1 VRIGIQA
8 VPEEDEHKFE
18 FDLLDPTKIIPE
30 EEVPVQWVGKIVLN
44 RLPTDFFAEVEQV
57 AFCTQNVVPG
67 IDFSDDPLLQG
78 RNFSYLDTQLSRLG
92 SVNFNQIPVRRTQQH
107 SRSVNNQASS
117 FEASACNCSSQSF
130 FSFCC

>member
-1 VRIGIQA
+1 MRIGIQA

-92 SVNFNQIPVRRTQQH
+92 SVNFNQIPVRQTQYPA
-107 SRSVNNQASS
+107 ASG
-117 FEASACNCSSQSF
+117 FYHAS
-130 FSFCC
+130 